1 MFPGGFLLGLQLE
14 MGEKGTEGGI
24 SFLADGHV
32 FIPLT

>member
-14 MGEKGTEGGI
+14 IGEKGPEGGI